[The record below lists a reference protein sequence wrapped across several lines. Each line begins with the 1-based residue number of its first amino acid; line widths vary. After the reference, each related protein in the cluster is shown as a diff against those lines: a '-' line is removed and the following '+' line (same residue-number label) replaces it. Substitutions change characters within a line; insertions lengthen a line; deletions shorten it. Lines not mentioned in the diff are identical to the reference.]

1 MNPLLLRLLRIRDD
15 LLRAAVP
22 ENQMRQRRR
31 RGEAENWL
39 FKCMLLRRVDI
50 PTEEANAISRI
61 V

>member
-15 LLRAAVP
+15 LIRAAAP
-22 ENQMRQRRR
+22 DQTQQRRR

-50 PTEEANAISRI
+50 PSGEANAISRI